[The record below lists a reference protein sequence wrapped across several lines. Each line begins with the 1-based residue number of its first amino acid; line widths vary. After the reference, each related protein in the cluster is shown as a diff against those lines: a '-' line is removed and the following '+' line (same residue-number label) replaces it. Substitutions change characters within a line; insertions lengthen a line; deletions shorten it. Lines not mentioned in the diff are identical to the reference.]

1 MTRIRFSLNNINRFW
16 TIELIPGLLG
26 KFSMGVT
33 NMVQDVDSALIA
45 LYCFFFFLIAD
56 VFLGEPI
63 AFSRNQLEPFQDE
76 GTKHQSKEYRK

>member
-45 LYCFFFFLIAD
+45 LYCFFFF
-56 VFLGEPI
+56 
-63 AFSRNQLEPFQDE
+63 
-76 GTKHQSKEYRK
+76 